1 MYICDEIVRI
11 KCPDAP
17 DGTGR
22 VIEVNRSSLLRSPA
36 LAKLIQSTHYLEGCK
51 MIFTF
56 LNDPAVCFEIVK
68 HYLNEGPDC
77 YTRTRLRVYLLV
89 RFKVVDRFLIHGR
102 LYLLANKL
110 ALPGLMVIA
119 YECLEEAERLMSP
132 AHCVTMTSLV
142 FGVNSGFDKL
152 IKDWCMKH
160 VGIHFAVLH
169 ITKEW
174 NELVPYL
181 DSDFRATWARLV
193 HANVAILTAIEEEAD
208 DKALEEMIN
217 QMEQSHRGGVVSAI
231 EDPANEMSFEEVI
244 NQVRSETKDHHCDEE
259 WEDIELQTLKKNKA
273 ADGTKEKTK
282 PGIFKVSRRA
292 RPWAK
297 TRTTVPNTNS
307 AKAREL
313 MGISEDGDKKGK
325 KRTTGYSYR
334 LTHFLQ

>member
-1 MYICDEIVRI
+1 
-11 KCPDAP
+11 
-17 DGTGR
+17 
-22 VIEVNRSSLLRSPA
+22 
-36 LAKLIQSTHYLEGCK
+36 
-51 MIFTF
+51 MILTF

-68 HYLNEGPDC
+68 NYLDEGPDC

-89 RFKVVDRFLIHGR
+89 RYKVVDRFLIHGR

-119 YECLEEAERLMSP
+119 HECLEEAERLMSP

-160 VGIHFAVLH
+160 VGIHFAVLY

-181 DSDFRATWARLV
+181 DSEFRATWAKLV
-193 HANVAILTAIEEEAD
+193 QANVAILTAIEEEAD
-208 DKALEEMIN
+208 DKALEEMLN
-217 QMEQSHRGGVVSAI
+217 QMEQSHRASVVSAI
-231 EDPANEMSFEEVI
+231 ENPANDTSFEEVI
-244 NQVRSETKDHHCDEE
+244 SQVLSETKDQLCDEE
-259 WEDIELQTLKKNKA
+259 WEDIELQTLKGKKA
-273 ADGTKEKTK
+273 AGCSKEKIK
-282 PGIFKVSRRA
+282 PGMSKVSRRA
-292 RPWAK
+292 RSWAN
-297 TRTTVPNTNS
+297 TRTTVPNTKS

-313 MGISEDGDKKGK
+313 MGISQDADKKCK

-334 LTHFLQ
+334 FTHFLQ